1 MPNTDPNADFAQFV
15 REVVAE
21 ENAKNAPAN
30 TQVQPQ
36 PEPLTLTVAGQTFSY
51 NNKAELEAAVNRFA
65 VEASNKIGE
74 LSQQAHANQIA
85 PNVNSVPDGS
95 YVTGNE
101 PVWKNEEFI
110 EKMTKDPREGLRHWL
125 NHEVFDGKSEDP
137 AGDIKRA
144 LTETELTKR
153 TIAAYQFKENHP
165 EFPGGQQAAQVIEQ
179 IRTSMGLPYDYNGIE
194 AAYLI
199 GMQRGALPDYRTAYQ
214 AQQYQAQQTQAQAQS
229 MQAGQGPSNSN
240 PFVTQPGQMDPRQFN
255 GGFGMINMNA
265 QQQAYAQNPY
275 LAAPPGV
282 NRNYP
287 SNYAPNIDPESL
299 SIEQLEAIFEK
310 SGQPIQRSR

>member
-21 ENAKNAPAN
+21 ENAKSAPVN

-36 PEPLTLTVAGQTFSY
+36 AEPLTLTVAGQTFSY
-51 NNKAELEAAVNRFA
+51 NNKAELEAAVNNFA
-65 VEASNKIGE
+65 HAASNKIGE
-74 LSQQAHANQIA
+74 LSQAAQASQ
-85 PNVNSVPDGS
+85 VVPQVADGS
-95 YVTGNE
+95 YVSGNE
-101 PVWKNEEFI
+101 PVWSNDEFVS
-110 EKMTKDPREGLRHWL
+110 KMTKDPRDGLNHWL
-125 NHEVFDGKSEDP
+125 NYELFDGKSENPSEDL
-137 AGDIKRA
+137 KRA

-165 EFPGGQQAAQVIEQ
+165 EFPGGQQAAAIIDQV
-179 IRTSMGLPYDYNGIE
+179 RKNMNLPYDYNGIE
-194 AAYLI
+194 AAYLVA
-199 GMQRGALPDYRTAYQ
+199 MQRGALPDYRTQFQ
-214 AQQYQAQQTQAQAQS
+214 AQQYQAQQQAAQAQA
-229 MQAGQGPSNSN
+229 MQAGQGPSNQN
-240 PFVTQPGQMDPRQFN
+240 PFASQGQMDPRAFN

-265 QQQAYAQNPY
+265 QQQAYASNPY
-275 LAAPPGV
+275 LNAPPGV

-287 SNYAPNIDPESL
+287 SNYAPNIDPEAL